1 MRIKSIK
8 SIIAACLSIVGVAL
22 SFDSRA
28 DVVTDWNQIMLTAL
42 VTANLS
48 PIVAIRAAAIVQ
60 TSVYD
65 AVNGI
70 QRRYAPYYVAPDAP
84 RGASVRAAAIEAAY
98 ASLVKLFPAQKPAF
112 DAQWA
117 ASLAS
122 ITDDGEFE
130 HSESIARGLAWGQ
143 SVADAIV
150 AWRSMDG
157 FTPAP
162 PPFLGGTAVGQWR
175 PTAPAFLP
183 GAGPQFAYMTPW
195 AMTSP
200 SQFHPAGPPALTSD
214 AYTADFN
221 EVKLMGS
228 IGSAARTADQTLFA
242 RFWASDSPAGF
253 WDRAAVVVGAAR
265 QTTLSENARLLALV
279 NIALAD
285 ASIACWEAKY
295 TYVFWRPIT
304 AIRLADT
311 DGNPATD
318 LDVTW
323 TPLLITPAFP
333 EYPAGHSTASGAAA
347 AVLAAYFGDD
357 TRFALES
364 PGMPGVVR
372 LYLSFSAASDEV
384 NDARVFAGIHFRTAC
399 EVGQAMGR
407 NLATY
412 ILANFFQPLH
422 GNHRGQN
429 TH

>member
-1 MRIKSIK
+1 MKTKSL
-8 SIIAACLSIVGVAL
+8 IATSLAL
-22 SFDSRA
+22 VSLASSPSSRA
-28 DVVTDWNQIMLTAL
+28 DVVTDWNHIMLAAL

-48 PIVAIRAAAIVQ
+48 PIVADRAAAIVQ

-70 QRRYAPYYVAPDAP
+70 QPRYAPYHVAPGALP
-84 RGASVRAAAIEAAY
+84 GASVRAAVVEAAY
-98 ASLVKLFPAQKPAF
+98 EALVKLFPMQKPAF
-112 DAQWA
+112 DVQWA
-117 ASLAS
+117 ASLAA

-130 HSESIARGLAWGQ
+130 DSESIARGLAWGQ

-157 FTPAP
+157 FTPPP

-175 PTAPAFLP
+175 PTPPPFLP

-200 SQFHPAGPPALTSD
+200 AQFHPAGPPALTND
-214 AYTADFN
+214 AYAADFN

-242 RFWASDSPAGF
+242 RFWASDSPVGF
-253 WDRAAVVVGAAR
+253 WDRAAVAVGAAR
-265 QTTLSENARLLALV
+265 HTTLSENARLLALL
-279 NIALAD
+279 NIAMAD
-285 ASIACWEAKY
+285 ANIACWEAKY

-333 EYPAGHSTASGAAA
+333 EYPGGHSTASGVAAA
-347 AVLAAYFGDD
+347 ILAAYYGDD
-357 TRFALES
+357 TAFPLES

-372 LYLSFSAASDEV
+372 YYS
-384 NDARVFAGIHFRTAC
+384 
-399 EVGQAMGR
+399 
-407 NLATY
+407 
-412 ILANFFQPLH
+412 
-422 GNHRGQN
+422 
-429 TH
+429 